1 MKGLTPT
8 QYGFVFGIYEFGI
21 FILCPVY
28 AKMIPHVSP
37 KFLICM
43 GLFVAGY
50 CFSLFGIL
58 MWSSPGFNFLT
69 LSIVLRIAASTG
81 AAAFLTGNYSSIAIY
96 FPDHVSQ
103 VFAITE
109 TCLGLGMILGPAIG
123 GLLYEISIFCVPFIV
138 MGSLTMLPIIFSIPI
153 IPEISEENH
162 EISANRGILSI
173 LSRPQVFL
181 NVSVS
186 FMSFLILGFND
197 TTLEPHLR
205 DFTSLSSV
213 QTGAVFLVSGVSYA
227 IGNQIWGHF
236 AEDAAMCSKIIVT
249 GIFFTMIGLIFCGPM
264 FPLPLKPNTFLVVV
278 SQAVLEFGCAAQVV
292 ASFKSGILQAEKI
305 FHTCDIQTCSIITS
319 LFASAFSLGLTI
331 GPVIGGVLVG
341 NYGYQRAIIPL
352 ILIHLSM

>member
-103 VFAITE
+103 NKLYKTLSQAITE

-123 GLLYEISIFCVPFIV
+123 GLLYE
-138 MGSLTMLPIIFSIPI
+138 
-153 IPEISEENH
+153 
-162 EISANRGILSI
+162 
-173 LSRPQVFL
+173 
-181 NVSVS
+181 
-186 FMSFLILGFND
+186 
-197 TTLEPHLR
+197 
-205 DFTSLSSV
+205 
-213 QTGAVFLVSGVSYA
+213 
-227 IGNQIWGHF
+227 
-236 AEDAAMCSKIIVT
+236 
-249 GIFFTMIGLIFCGPM
+249 
-264 FPLPLKPNTFLVVV
+264 
-278 SQAVLEFGCAAQVV
+278 VL
-292 ASFKSGILQAEKI
+292 
-305 FHTCDIQTCSIITS
+305 
-319 LFASAFSLGLTI
+319 
-331 GPVIGGVLVG
+331 
-341 NYGYQRAIIPL
+341 
-352 ILIHLSM
+352 